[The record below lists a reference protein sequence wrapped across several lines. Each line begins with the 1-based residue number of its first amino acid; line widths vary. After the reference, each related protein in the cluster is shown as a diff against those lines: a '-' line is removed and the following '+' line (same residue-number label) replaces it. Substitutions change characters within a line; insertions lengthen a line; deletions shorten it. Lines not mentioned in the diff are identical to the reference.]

1 MTVSGRKTVAEAF
14 SSLGAPGRECITI
27 GAFSGLRRYA
37 LPAPQIPSRVPSAT
51 AHINTLRCPA
61 SVPPIPHATLAMLNR
76 TLPYYLED
84 RTGLHTASDY
94 DDIYDRL
101 FLRVTCSAPA
111 PPQVARTPSSSS
123 ANSMLSS
130 SPPSSSPLAAPP
142 QPFTIAISNTGRRS
156 STRSYLTGQAPSARG
171 QPPPSVVLEFG
182 RGGALGSVALSL
194 HGKAS
199 RAPMAQWL
207 RKTGMF
213 AGSLSRKF
221 VASSGHELRWIH
233 RGYSGHEWTVRAVSP
248 SQPRVC

>member
-1 MTVSGRKTVAEAF
+1 
-14 SSLGAPGRECITI
+14 
-27 GAFSGLRRYA
+27 
-37 LPAPQIPSRVPSAT
+37 
-51 AHINTLRCPA
+51 
-61 SVPPIPHATLAMLNR
+61 MLNR

-111 PPQVARTPSSSS
+111 PQQVARTPSSSS

-142 QPFTIAISNTGRRS
+142 PPFTIAISNTGRRS

-171 QPPPSVVLEFG
+171 QPPPSVVLD
-182 RGGALGSVALSL
+182 L

-233 RGYSGHEWTVRAVSP
+233 RGYSGHEWTLVTTPPPSHGAPLSASCPPPSSPLSSSP
-248 SQPRVC
+248 SSFLSSAPEHVVVASYTLKPPEKSAYNTSGNVLMIGEAWGATLGPEILASLIVMRHIEAHGL